1 MLARVCTYDDGRIE
15 EIHVTWDEIRQHRDC
30 ELAKSDWRFLSDQ
43 SPSDAWT
50 DYRVFLRDLPT
61 NYDTADEAADAWNAY
76 EKPE

>member
-1 MLARVCTYDDGRIE
+1 M
-15 EIHVTWDEIRQHRDC
+15 
-30 ELAKSDWRFLSDQ
+30 AKSDWRFLSDQ